1 MPLTGIVLQ
10 ELVGRGPDASLRG
23 RSQGWTGWGMFCRLR
38 EVKKQEDS
46 GMGEVFSRPPPHPA
60 VSPLN
65 RRGVGS
71 STGWKGSVVSEGHT
85 SAAVA
90 QHTGQDASVQL
101 VELHQLQQICEP
113 GLAFVHGE
121 VEAAL
126 IFALWCGQRAGQR
139 AVPGG
144 GAAHGASNQP
154 PFLVQGKRRRI
165 VGLQVTD
172 PPATRTQIRSRGPH
186 SLVE

>member
-1 MPLTGIVLQ
+1 
-10 ELVGRGPDASLRG
+10 
-23 RSQGWTGWGMFCRLR
+23 MFCRLR
-38 EVKKQEDS
+38 EVK
-46 GMGEVFSRPPPHPA
+46 
-60 VSPLN
+60 
-65 RRGVGS
+65 
-71 STGWKGSVVSEGHT
+71 VSEGHT

-90 QHTGQDASVQL
+90 QHAGQDASVQL

-113 GLAFVHGE
+113 GLAVVHAE

-144 GAAHGASNQP
+144 GAAHGASNRP
-154 PFLVQGKRRRI
+154 PFLVQGKRRSI

-172 PPATRTQIRSRGPH
+172 PWLQEPEVGVGGVTH
-186 SLVE
+186 W